1 MKVMLISPLPP
12 PAGGMA
18 TWTQACLA
26 NAVQAGLEATCVN
39 TNYQDRSEVVTGR
52 RDALRELK
60 RAADIWRRVKRHARE
75 TSPEVIHLC
84 SACSLS
90 GNLRDFVTLRSARLA
105 CKSAKL
111 VLHCH
116 CSLPDYVG
124 AGRVKQAVFRML
136 CRRTDGVFVLNRQ
149 SLAFAESLQVRNVHL
164 LPNFCARPEAADGA
178 PYPEDGRRHVLFIGR
193 TTFDKGFDILLE
205 AARLA
210 QQQGLPVVFDAVG
223 AQDAELSRMGNMPS
237 NVVLHGQLPHAQT
250 MAFMR
255 RADAFLLP
263 SRTEGFPYVV
273 LEAMLCGVPVVASD
287 VGAIGEMLEGTGA
300 EPVETMEAG
309 AFLNA
314 LLRVLNG
321 PAAQEIARKEK
332 ERYERLYTPQSVLA
346 RMRELY
352 GQL

>member
-12 PAGGMA
+12 PAGGIA

-26 NAVQAGLEATCVN
+26 NAAQAGLDATCVN

-60 RAADIWRRVKRHARE
+60 RAADIWRRVKRQARAF
-75 TSPEVIHLC
+75 SPEVIHLC

-90 GNLRDFVTLRSARLA
+90 GNLRDLVTLRSARRA
-105 CKSAKL
+105 CKSAKI

-149 SLAFAESLQVRNVHL
+149 SQAFAESLKVENVHL
-164 LPNFCARPEAADGA
+164 LPNFCARPEVADGD
-178 PYPEDGRRHVLFIGR
+178 PIPQDGRSHVLFIGR

-205 AARLA
+205 TARLA
-210 QQQGLPVVFDAVG
+210 QQQGLPLVFDAVG
-223 AQDAELSRMGNMPS
+223 AQDAELSQMGDVPS

-255 RADAFLLP
+255 CADTFVLP

-273 LEAMLCGVPVVASD
+273 LEAMLHGVPVVASD

-300 EPVETMEAG
+300 EPVKSPEAET
-309 AFLNA
+309 FLTA
-314 LLRVLNG
+314 LQRVLDG
-321 PAAQEIARKEK
+321 STAQEIARKEK

-346 RMRELY
+346 RMKEMYTRL
-352 GQL
+352 